1 MSFNSNDTGR
11 SARRHRPALIAIA
24 VAILVS
30 VLAFLVFRPGVEKSD
45 DGVTQTP
52 PPAGVP
58 LTDAEGRDGAA
69 APQIAPEGLPQP
81 QTPPARTEAPANP

>member
-1 MSFNSNDTGR
+1 MSFNSNDPGR

-24 VAILVS
+24 VAILVA
-30 VLAFLVFRPGVEKSD
+30 VIAFLVFSPGVEKAD

-69 APQIAPEGLPQP
+69 APKIAPEGLPNP
-81 QTPPARTEAPANP
+81 QDDAADTP